1 MTETHRVPG
10 VPDGPTP
17 PDVPTHSE
25 GPEGAPPPDGPAP
38 LPPPALLD
46 GRAVEPE
53 ELRALALTGYGHF
66 TTLRV
71 EDGRVRGLDLHLER
85 LTRDGRALFGVAP
98 DPGRVRELLR
108 RSLGLFAAASAE
120 EPPTVTARVTVF
132 DPALDIVRPEAAD
145 RPAVL
150 VTLRPVPDGGAT
162 PSPLRL
168 RTVRCVRE
176 LPEIKHTA
184 LLGALRRRREA
195 RREGWD
201 DALFVDAA
209 GLIAEGPT
217 WNIGLCVA
225 ESGPAGDRP
234 GAARVVWPRA
244 AALPGVTA
252 ALLRERCGAGS
263 GHAHVPVRR
272 DALPE
277 IAGGTVRAAFVTNAT
292 VGVRPVAAV
301 DDLELDP
308 AHPLITELAE
318 RYRALPGDPL

>member
-1 MTETHRVPG
+1 MTQPHGAPG
-10 VPDGPTP
+10 VPGTP
-17 PDVPTHSE
+17 AEPDA
-25 GPEGAPPPDGPAP
+25 GGADRPAP

-85 LTRDGRALFGVAP
+85 LTRDGRALFGTAP
-98 DPGRVRELLR
+98 DPGWVRELLR
-108 RSLGLFAAASAE
+108 RSLALYPGATGG
-120 EPPTVTARVTVF
+120 EPPAVTARITVF
-132 DPALDIVRPEAAD
+132 DPALDIARPETAG

-150 VTLRPVPDGGAT
+150 VTLRPVPAAGEA
-162 PSPLRL
+162 PAALRL

-184 LLGALRRRREA
+184 LLGALHRRREV
-195 RREGWD
+195 RRAGWD

-217 WNIGLCVA
+217 WNIGLCVTDP
-225 ESGPAGDRP
+225 GPAGGRA

-252 ALLRERCGAGS
+252 ALLRERCRVGGD
-263 GHAHVPVRR
+263 HAHVPVRR
-272 DALPE
+272 DALPRV
-277 IAGGTVRAAFVTNAT
+277 AGGVVRAAFVTNAA

-301 DDLELDP
+301 DDLDLDP
-308 AHPLITELAE
+308 AHPLIGELAE
-318 RYRALPGDPL
+318 RYRALPGDVV